1 MKLQL
6 TQNIIFQK
14 YTNIPTIKK
23 GTILTLPHKEET
35 NEYTLIMEYQ
45 DKSFFFESYIS
56 LYYKT
61 TNNNQ
66 IQGTLLREQQDYTIL
81 DKQKGKITALTQTEF
96 KLKEDIQVGLF

>member
-6 TQNIIFQK
+6 TQNITFPK
-14 YTNIPTIKK
+14 HTNIPTIKQ

-61 TNNNQ
+61 TNNTQ
-66 IQGTLLREQQDYTIL
+66 IQGTLLKEQQDYTIL